1 MGYIQAVRHLL
12 HGQFSTAVSFLPY
25 PQVKDLNRPLF
36 HNDVLG
42 FRFRCQRLLEA
53 LQRIVDCF
61 FHND

>member
-42 FRFRCQRLLEA
+42 FRFRC
-53 LQRIVDCF
+53 
-61 FHND
+61 